1 MDNYVEKYNKTYIS
15 GQVAS
20 EPEFSHETYGEKFYE
35 FKVKVP
41 RLSGTNDI
49 LPVTISERILPKDMA
64 IGTPIHAL
72 GQFRSYNKIVDD
84 RSRLM
89 LTVFIRELLQEPAGP
104 NPNVITLAGYICKK
118 PAYRITPFNREIA
131 DLLIAVNRS
140 YNKSDYIPAI
150 AWGRNAKFAES
161 LQIGDRII
169 IAGRIQ
175 SRDYQKRQPDGNS
188 KTMTAYE
195 VSISKIMASD
205 DDSELDLWGGDDE
218 RWA

>member
-15 GQVAS
+15 GEVAS

-64 IGTPIHAL
+64 IGAPIHAL

-89 LTVFIRELLQEPAGP
+89 LTVFIRELLQEPAGA
-104 NPNVITLAGYICKK
+104 NLNVITLAGYICKK

-150 AWGRNAKFAES
+150 AWGK
-161 LQIGDRII
+161 
-169 IAGRIQ
+169 
-175 SRDYQKRQPDGNS
+175 KRQ
-188 KTMTAYE
+188 
-195 VSISKIMASD
+195 I
-205 DDSELDLWGGDDE
+205 
-218 RWA
+218 R

>member
-1 MDNYVEKYNKTYIS
+1 MDNHVEKYNKTYIS
-15 GQVAS
+15 GEVAS

-49 LPVTISERILPKDMA
+49 LPITISERIMPKDLT
-64 IGTPIHAL
+64 IGAPIHAL
-72 GQFRSYNKIVDD
+72 GQFRSYNKIVGN

-89 LTVFIRELLQEPAGP
+89 LTVFIKELLEEPVSA
-104 NPNVITLAGYICKK
+104 NTNLIMLAGYVCKK

-131 DLLIAVNRS
+131 DLLVAVNRS

-150 AWGRNAKFAES
+150 AWGRNAKFAEG
-161 LQIGDRII
+161 LEIGERVIL
-169 IAGRIQ
+169 AGRIQ
-175 SRDYQKRQPDGNS
+175 SRDYQKKQTDGSS

-195 VSISKIMASD
+195 VSISRIMASND
-205 DDSELDLWGGDDE
+205 DGELDLWGGDE
-218 RWA
+218 IWK

>member
-15 GQVAS
+15 GEVAS

-49 LPVTISERILPKDMA
+49 LPVTVSGRILPKDLT
-64 IGTPIHAL
+64 IGAPIHAL
-72 GQFRSYNKIVDD
+72 GQFRSHNKIADG

-89 LTVFIRELLQEPAGP
+89 LTVFIRELLQEPINT
-104 NPNVITLAGYICKK
+104 NPNRIMLAGYVCKK

-140 YNKSDYIPAI
+140 HNKSDYIPAI
-150 AWGRNAKFAES
+150 AWGRNAKFVES
-161 LQIGDRII
+161 LEIGERVII
-169 IAGRIQ
+169 VGRIQ
-175 SRDYQKRQPDGNS
+175 SRDYQKKQPEGDS

-195 VSISKIMASD
+195 VSISRIMASD
-205 DDSELDLWGGDDE
+205 DDRELDLWAGDE
-218 RWA
+218 IWG